1 MTLNCP
7 VEEIE
12 QNRLTQRALIFT
24 SAEQLNHLV
33 SRLPQLVR
41 SDSALYSTDLAVRCI
56 ESNVAG
62 QLSSVGLKVIN
73 TDLETKEPTLITLG
87 LDIFDYVLREALK
100 QLCDKVPNS
109 HLKVILADEYLRTK
123 TLIFADEIEFVGSS
137 DFFKEQAF

>member
-41 SDSALYSTDLAVRCI
+41 SDSALYTTDLAVRCI
-56 ESNVAG
+56 EPNVAG
-62 QLSSVGLKVIN
+62 QLSSVGLQVIN
-73 TDLETKEPTLITLG
+73 TDLETKEPTLTTLR
-87 LDIFDYVLREALK
+87 LDIFDYVL
-100 QLCDKVPNS
+100 
-109 HLKVILADEYLRTK
+109 YLRTK

-137 DFFKEQAF
+137 DFFKE